1 MKQFIFTLMIGLAF
15 VACKG
20 PGGDKAEVTDAQ
32 ETATASDEAKDL
44 AVDTEKSVVTWVGS
58 KPAGKHNGIIKI
70 SSGTLSVEDNMVT
83 AGNFTLDMNTVEST
97 DESMDAEKN
106 GQLTGHLKSD
116 DFFDV
121 ANYPEATFEIV
132 SVDDIANHAS
142 EDALKLE
149 GATHFVTGNLTMKD
163 ATKAVKFPAVIGV
176 SDGGVRAKALF
187 HIDRTDW
194 GMHYK
199 SDKSFGD
206 QIIHAK
212 VQVGFELVAN

>member
-1 MKQFIFTLMIGLAF
+1 MKQFIYTLMIGLAF

-32 ETATASDEAKDL
+32 QTATASDAASDL
-44 AVDTEKSVVTWVGS
+44 TVDTDNSVVTWVGS

-70 SSGTLSVEDNMVT
+70 SSGTISVEDGAVT
-83 AGNFTLDMNTVEST
+83 AGNFVLDMNTVEST
-97 DESMDAEKN
+97 DEAMDADKN
-106 GQLTGHLKSD
+106 AQLTGHLKSA

-121 ANYPEATFEIV
+121 GAFPEAKCELV

-149 GATHFVTGNLTMKD
+149 GATHFVTGNLTMKE
-163 ATKAVKFPAVIGV
+163 ATKAVKFPAIINIGDGV
-176 SDGGVRAKALF
+176 SAKAFF

-212 VQVGFELVAN
+212 VQVGFELTAN